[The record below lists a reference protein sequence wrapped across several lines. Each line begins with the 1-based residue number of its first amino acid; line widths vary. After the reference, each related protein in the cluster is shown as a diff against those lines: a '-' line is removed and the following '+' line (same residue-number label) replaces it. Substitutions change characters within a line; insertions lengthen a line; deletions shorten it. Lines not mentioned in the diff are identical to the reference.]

1 MKYFIPIVFSLV
13 IISNISSC
21 IPERCDG
28 YMTNRGNWARQPDL
42 KMADRTE
49 AVSFTIGNSVYVGT
63 GWDGVNTRFG
73 DFWKYNPTLG
83 TWEQIAGLPSGAERN
98 SAVGF
103 SILGFGYCG
112 TGFDGSH
119 YLNDFYKYD
128 PGTNAWTKINSVL
141 PGNPRSEAVAF
152 AVSDTG
158 YVGTGYDG
166 SAAMSDFYKY
176 DAVNDHWTA
185 IPFEG
190 QPRYGAVSIVF
201 SNSAYVVTGA
211 NGQGFPADFWVFNFY
226 NYPSAWHRLNDISNS
241 SSDSYDDAYNT
252 ITRRNGSVFVLGN
265 YAYLSGGENNIS
277 YTSTWEYDF
286 SSDLWFAKTPFE
298 GSPTTGAVGFST
310 KNKGFIA
317 SGKNDVGVSAQFW
330 EFQPDAVE
338 NPNDN

>member
-1 MKYFIPIVFSLV
+1 MGRCEYKIRGFLEVQSNAWNLGANSRFTFRRRAEFS
-13 IISNISSC
+13 
-21 IPERCDG
+21 
-28 YMTNRGNWARQPDL
+28 RGI
-42 KMADRTE
+42 
-49 AVSFTIGNSVYVGT
+49 FH
-63 GWDGVNTRFG
+63 
-73 DFWKYNPTLG
+73 
-83 TWEQIAGLPSGAERN
+83 
-98 SAVGF
+98 
-103 SILGFGYCG
+103 LGFGYCG

-265 YAYLSGGENNIS
+265 YAYLSGGENNI
-277 YTSTWEYDF
+277 F
-286 SSDLWFAKTPFE
+286 
-298 GSPTTGAVGFST
+298 
-310 KNKGFIA
+310 
-317 SGKNDVGVSAQFW
+317 
-330 EFQPDAVE
+330 
-338 NPNDN
+338 